1 MPALSEGVPSYLR
14 GIQSDMRR
22 FAFRFDR
29 LYRVLG
35 LPFGVTPNT
44 TVVRVDNKEFMA
56 RFGPWKLRTP
66 IGNVAVCRRI
76 GPFARSK
83 TVGPARLSLADHG
96 LTFATSHDGGLCV
109 RFGEPVPAIDPLGLI
124 RHPALTV
131 TVDDLDGLEEALGGP
146 TGATE
151 PDWHGAQ
158 QAHSPWNVLALWM
171 KWPSGVPLTTLRYL
185 RAHQIERSF
194 EHRTDDAAVSDDDN
208 TDIDI
213 QNLFDGAGAT
223 YERTYRVRIAD
234 SACAPETLIDEL
246 LTDLNRA
253 SPEEVA
259 SFEQRRKPD
268 PTSPVGEEYAVRMPT
283 PWKAPVRIT
292 DRTPTSF
299 RLTTLRGHMEAG
311 SIEFTAHRNDE
322 QDPAGEEGDLV
333 FEIRSVAKSGT
344 RLFSALYDLVPVIR
358 EMQVHLW
365 LHYCREVATLAGG
378 QVAGKVEART
388 IRHTN

>member
-1 MPALSEGVPSYLR
+1 
-14 GIQSDMRR
+14 MRV

-44 TVVRVDNKEFMA
+44 TEVRVDAEEFVA
-56 RFGPWKLRTP
+56 RLGPWKLRTP
-66 IGNVAVCRRI
+66 IGNVAVCKRT

-96 LTFATSHDGGLCV
+96 LTFATSRDGGLCV
-109 RFGEPVPAIDPLGLI
+109 RFGEPVAAIDPLGLI

-131 TVDDLDGLEEALGGP
+131 TVDDIDGLEEALGGP
-146 TGATE
+146 KEGPET
-151 PDWHGAQ
+151 DWHGAEE
-158 QAHSPWNVLALWM
+158 AHSPWNVLALWM
-171 KWPSGVPLTTLRYL
+171 KWPSGVPLATLRYL
-185 RAHQIERSF
+185 WAQHQIERSF
-194 EHRTDDAAVSDDDN
+194 EHRADQAAVSGGDR

-213 QNLFDGAGAT
+213 QDLPEGSGAT
-223 YERTYRVRIAD
+223 YERTYRVRIAG
-234 SACAPETLIDEL
+234 SACDPETLIDEVL
-246 LTDLNRA
+246 ADLNRA

-268 PTSPVGEEYAVRMPT
+268 PASPVGEEYAVRMPT

-299 RLTTLRGHMEAG
+299 RFTTLRGHMEAG
-311 SIEFTAHRNDE
+311 SIEFTAYRSDE
-322 QDPAGEEGDLV
+322 QGPDADESDLV

-358 EMQVHLW
+358 EMQLHLW
-365 LHYCREVATLAGG
+365 LQYCREVAALAGG
-378 QVAGKVEART
+378 EVAGKVEART